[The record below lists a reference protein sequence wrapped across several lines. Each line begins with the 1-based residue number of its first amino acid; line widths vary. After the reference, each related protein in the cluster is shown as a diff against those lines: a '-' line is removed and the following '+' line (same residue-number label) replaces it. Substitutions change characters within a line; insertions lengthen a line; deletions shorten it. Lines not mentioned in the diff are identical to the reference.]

1 MKHFRRQFTEA
12 REKGQ
17 SLVEVALFFPIFLVI
32 LAGVVEVSH
41 LVITQN
47 RVSNAARSST
57 RFAANGGEDAGM
69 VNVTLNTV
77 TQTLEVSDDVWD
89 IWSIRGTLNDAGT
102 DFADWTFTHI
112 YGITNTT
119 RAPDIDEAALR
130 QQVIDE
136 LQVDHQGDTSAA
148 IAGGLRIVGTYAI
161 HDVESILG
169 LDTIPDLVGFSSISA
184 LSVMRVTGL
193 NLEQTNGCDGFPIAV
208 HEGARSVSGPPGVG
222 ANPYPNAD
230 DFSYPDAPPLYEDFR
245 RHIPDIPLFSND
257 PTSPRP
263 REGTLYKVQNGSGSG
278 NFGWLVWNT
287 GVNASAPTLGDSLA
301 WPGNALDYV
310 DHGDGGQVLPGF
322 NHVVRGYVEP
332 DDPTDTDLNVG
343 DVVAGSTGAINAA
356 EVRSTMELNIRLERE
371 LRLMVWNSATGT
383 GSNARYTISG
393 FAIFRPIGY
402 SLDQGQG
409 GSWILAEFI
418 RWDNSCGQVSATP

>member
-1 MKHFRRQFTEA
+1 MKYFGRQFTEA
-12 REKGQ
+12 HEKGQ

-47 RVSNAARSST
+47 RVTNAARSST

-89 IWSIRGTLNDAGT
+89 IWSIRGTLNDGGT
-102 DFADWTFTHI
+102 GFDDWTFTHI
-112 YGITNTT
+112 YGITNTSQ
-119 RAPDIDEAALR
+119 APNVNETALQ

-136 LQVDHQGDTSAA
+136 LQVDHLGQTSAD

-169 LDTIPDLVGFSSISA
+169 LDTIPDLVGFNSIRA

-208 HEGARSVSGPPGVG
+208 HEGIRSVTPPGQG
-222 ANPYPNAD
+222 SNPFPNAGDFTYPTTNPPPPYPPTYQSFTNHVA
-230 DFSYPDAPPLYEDFR
+230 
-245 RHIPDIPLFSND
+245 DIPLSD
-257 PTSPRP
+257 A
-263 REGTLYKVQNGSGSG
+263 REGYVYKVQNGFGAG
-278 NFGWLVWNT
+278 NFGWLVWNE
-287 GVNASAPTLGDSLA
+287 GINASAQTLNDSLS
-301 WPGNALDYV
+301 WPGNATDYN
-310 DHGDGGQVLPGF
+310 DHNDGGQALPGF

-332 DDPTDTDLNVG
+332 GDPTDTSLHIG
-343 DVVAGSTGAINAA
+343 DWVSANTGSINANDVQA
-356 EVRSTMELNIRLERE
+356 ALNESVDRNQNRA
-371 LRLMVWNSATGT
+371 LRLMVWDDSQAQGNNG
-383 GSNARYTISG
+383 RYRISG
-393 FAIFRPIGY
+393 FAIFRLLGH
-402 SLDQGQG
+402 SLSQGQG
-409 GSWILAEFI
+409 GSWILAEFV
-418 RWDNSCGQVSATP
+418 RWDNSCGQVSAAP